1 MADLRMLFIRLA
13 LLVATSVVLAVSS
26 LNAAPFT
33 ADNIV
38 VCRVGDGAAALTS
51 AATPVFLDEFTPA
64 GALVQSIAMPTTVN
78 GANQISTAAGTATNE
93 CAITRSANGNYLL
106 ITGYNAAAG
115 TAAVA
120 TSTSAAVPRVIGRV
134 DVNGVIDTTTTTT
147 SFSGSGIRSATSD
160 NGTNLWAVGSGT
172 GVIYTTLGGSGAPI
186 IVSNTATNL
195 RVINNFGGQLYIAS
209 GAGALRS
216 AAVGTGLPTTT
227 GQTITSLPGMPTA
240 TNTFNGF
247 FFADLNAGV
256 AGVDTLYIAS
266 DAGALTPA
274 TELSGGILKF
284 SLVGGTWTYNGT
296 FAAATGPPA
305 ITQTGFFGLAG
316 SISGS
321 NVTLFSTKATQ
332 LLSVVDSTGYNSAP
346 TAPIAQLATN
356 TTNTA
361 FRSVALVPSGG
372 VVPPTV
378 RSPFDFDGDSKTDIS
393 IFRPSPAEWWYLKSS
408 NGGNAALQFGSSGD
422 ALTPADFTGDGK
434 TDIAIFRPPT
444 GNWFVL
450 RSEDSSFYAFPFG
463 TSGDVPVPADY
474 DGDGKADAAVF
485 RESSVTWYISRS
497 SGGTDIVGF
506 GASGDKPAVADYD
519 GDGRADI
526 AIWRPNAVPSGA
538 WWIRRSSNASVFA
551 VLFGT
556 STDRA
561 VYGDYTGDG
570 KADIAFWRPATGE
583 WNVLRSNDFSFYAFP
598 FGISTDVPVQGDY
611 DGDGKFDAGVFRP
624 STNTWYIQRS
634 TAGTLIQQFGANGD
648 VAIPN
653 VYVR

>member
-1 MADLRMLFIRLA
+1 MADLRMLFIRLS
-13 LLVATSVVLAVSS
+13 LLVAMSVVLAVSS
-26 LNAAPFT
+26 LIAAPFT
-33 ADNIV
+33 AGNIV

-51 AATPVFLDEFTPA
+51 AATPVFLDEFTPE
-64 GALVQSIAMPTTVN
+64 GTLVRSIAMPTAVI
-78 GANQISTAAGTATNE
+78 GANQILTAAGSATNE
-93 CAITRSANGNYLL
+93 CAITRSSNGNYLL
-106 ITGYNAAAG
+106 ITGYNAAVG
-115 TAAVA
+115 TATVA
-120 TSTSAAVPRVIGRV
+120 TSTSATVPRVIGRV
-134 DVNGVIDTTTTTT
+134 DGIGIIDTTTTTT
-147 SFSGSGIRSATSD
+147 SFSGGGIRSAASD
-160 NGTNLWAVGSGT
+160 NGTNLWAVGSNT
-172 GVIYTTLGGSGAPI
+172 GVAFTTLGGSGAATV
-186 IVSNTATNL
+186 VSNTIPNL
-195 RVINNFGGQLYIAS
+195 RVINIFGDQLYVSS
-209 GAGALRS
+209 GSGVVRS
-216 AAVGTGLPTTT
+216 GTVGTGLPTST
-227 GQTITSLPGMPTA
+227 GNSTVSLPGMPSA

-247 FFADLNAGV
+247 FFADLDAGV
-256 AGVDTLYIAS
+256 AGLDTLYIAS
-266 DAGALTPA
+266 DVAAAIPA
-274 TELSGGILKF
+274 SQISGGILKF
-284 SLVGGTWTYNGT
+284 CLVGSTWTYIGT
-296 FAAATGPPA
+296 FPAVTGPPA
-305 ITQTGFFGLAG
+305 VTQTGFYGLTG
-316 SISGS
+316 TVSGS
-321 NVTLFSTKATQ
+321 NVTLYSTKSGQ
-332 LLSVVDSTGYNSAP
+332 LLSVVDSTGYNAAP
-346 TAPIAQLATN
+346 TANLTQIATN

-378 RSPFDFDGDSKTDIS
+378 RSPFDFDGDGKTDIS
-393 IFRPSPAEWWYLKSS
+393 IFRPTPAEWWYLKSS

-434 TDIAIFRPPT
+434 TDIAIFRPST

-450 RSEDSSFYAFPFG
+450 RSEDFSFFAFPFG
-463 TSGDVPVPADY
+463 TSGDVPVPADF

-485 RESSVTWYISRS
+485 RESSVTWYILRS

-506 GASGDKPAVADYD
+506 GATGDKPAVADYD

-556 STDRA
+556 STDKA

-598 FGISTDVPVQGDY
+598 FGISTDVPVPGDY

-634 TAGTLIQQFGANGD
+634 TAGTLIQQFGAGGD
-648 VAIPN
+648 VAVPN